1 MPDISKNFKSTLANE
16 FSKLDRF
23 SDKEGFDVYNGFKN
37 AIPENDDKLKKDSI
51 KTKTLDDIVKKNSQ
65 KGKSVSLIEKK
76 VKSEL
81 VKGVKVE
88 MEHTDDKEVAKKIA
102 MAHLYEDLEY
112 YEKLKKIE
120 SKEATGSGS
129 SGGYEGPLF
138 GSNKKNLDE
147 VMKVDEY
154 EKTEEVLKMIKN
166 EDKDIHG
173 QILMK
178 IIDAYAQSF
187 DSVYDLISKSDK
199 ISDET
204 KNKVK
209 KIAQELKDKQ
219 ESSKNKKKGK
229 KTETKEATGSGSS
242 GSYETPAAWAKS
254 TRKKDWRGRSKT
266 QIPGGKFVTIKKRC
280 KTFPYCNQGD
290 IKALKIYENERVKNI
305 INEISKKY
313 NVPINVI
320 KSVIQ
325 DEIENNRNKSIN

>member
-1 MPDISKNFKSTLANE
+1 MSKVLNYLIEKA
-16 FSKLDRF
+16 
-23 SDKEGFDVYNGFKN
+23 
-37 AIPENDDKLKKDSI
+37 LKKGSI
-51 KTKTLDDIVKKNSQ
+51 KNKTLDDIVKKNLQ
-65 KGKSVSLIEKK
+65 KGKSISLIEKK

-102 MAHLYEDLEY
+102 MDHLYEDLEY

-138 GSNKKNLDE
+138 GSRKKNLDE
-147 VMKVDEY
+147 VMKVDDY

-166 EDKDIHG
+166 EDKDTYG

-187 DSVYDLISKSDK
+187 DSVYNLISKSDK
-199 ISDET
+199 ISDEI

-219 ESSKNKKKGK
+219 ESSKKKKKGK

-254 TRKKDWRGRSKT
+254 TKKKDWRGRKKPLL
-266 QIPGGKFVTIKKRC
+266 PGGKFVTIKKRC
-280 KTFPYCNQGD
+280 KNFPYCNQGD
-290 IKALKIYENERVKNI
+290 I
-305 INEISKKY
+305 
-313 NVPINVI
+313 
-320 KSVIQ
+320 
-325 DEIENNRNKSIN
+325 NN